1 MDGPG
6 TFSFDPE
13 IIRDGCASAGRSA
26 DAEDGMPARSND
38 AIVRNATEPLVMD
51 TLLLEIGGVI
61 MISADHNDT
70 IVCLPIVC
78 LRQPTGYLV
87 EDLLIVSGLLEA
99 KTAVPGN
106 D

>member
-70 IVCLPIVC
+70 IVCL
-78 LRQPTGYLV
+78 RQPTGYLV

>member
-1 MDGPG
+1 
-6 TFSFDPE
+6 
-13 IIRDGCASAGRSA
+13 
-26 DAEDGMPARSND
+26 MPARSND

-51 TLLLEIGGVI
+51 TLLLKIGWVI
-61 MISADHNDT
+61 MISADHND
-70 IVCLPIVC
+70 PIVC

-87 EDLLIVSGLLEA
+87 EDLLIVYGLLEA

>member
-61 MISADHNDT
+61 MISADHND
-70 IVCLPIVC
+70 PIVC

>member
-1 MDGPG
+1 
-6 TFSFDPE
+6 
-13 IIRDGCASAGRSA
+13 
-26 DAEDGMPARSND
+26 MPARSND

-61 MISADHNDT
+61 MISADHND
-70 IVCLPIVC
+70 PIVC

-87 EDLLIVSGLLEA
+87 EDLLLVSGLLEA